1 MTDIVLKRLEEIPKA
16 ESINCLGYGPAGSG
30 KTYFASTAGSR
41 QLFINNG
48 AGLETLY
55 KPKINP
61 LIATVGIDDIQESAK
76 VYDEIKNIIEYAL
89 DNNASD
95 FDTVVIDDGTAFK
108 HSAMHKAIEMNA
120 SSKNTKS
127 LTRARNY
134 DVLVPDV
141 NDYGAEMSLTEQFV
155 SATCAIL
162 KQEKKNFIMLA
173 HERLTFKKIAG
184 ADGKQ
189 QMGTGE
195 LIKQTPFFTGVDK
208 SPDYIT
214 GQFDWVLHF
223 SAIGGGRNRSYRCR
237 TEGDSVLTAKVRN
250 NTFPELIANPDFLKM
265 LEQHRGGTV
274 YYK

>member
-16 ESINCLGYGPAGSG
+16 ESINCLGYGPAGAG

-61 LIATVGIDDIQESAK
+61 LIANVGTDDIQTQSK
-76 VYDEIKNIIEYAL
+76 IYDQIKDIIEYAL

-108 HSAMHKAIEMNA
+108 RSAMFKAMEMNA
-120 SSKNTKS
+120 EGKKTQS
-127 LTRARNY
+127 LSRSRNY
-134 DVLVPDV
+134 DVLMPDV
-141 NDYGAEMSLTEQFV
+141 NDYGAEMSFTEQFV

-162 KQEKKNFIMLA
+162 KQEKKNFILLA
-173 HERLTFKKIAG
+173 HERLTFKPIG
-184 ADGKQ
+184 LGKPP
-189 QMGTGE
+189 E

-223 SAIGGGRNRSYRCR
+223 STIGGGKNRSYRCR
-237 TEGDSVLTAKVRN
+237 TEGDSILTAKVRN

-265 LEQHRGGTV
+265 LEQHRGGNV